1 MKHTAKITIILVL
14 MFIVTQLIGL
24 AVIHAYTPQ
33 NIQVE
38 INGTLQNVTYDPLP
52 SWFQQP
58 EVRESMD
65 FWRILPSI
73 LIAFVIA
80 IGIIFL
86 LSKYKLVGLLRA
98 WFFIVIVIVLWLT
111 VYAFEILVPWQ
122 ISYNVALIIPT
133 IIAFTVAYFKVFK
146 RNLIVHNVSELLMYP
161 GIAAVFVPIFNIWT
175 VIILLLVISI
185 YDAWAVWHSGFMQ
198 KLAHFQ
204 INELKVF
211 GGFFVPY
218 MSKKQRIELKKQ
230 KMIASKSKNKKLK
243 EKTMKVNLAILGG
256 GDVVFPIIT
265 AGVILRTLG
274 LMPALIIVLFST
286 LSLITL
292 FAIAKKGKFYPAM
305 PFITAGLL
313 IGIALAYIIY

>member
-1 MKHTAKITIILVL
+1 

-33 NIQVE
+33 QVQVE

-58 EVRESMD
+58 EVKESLD
-65 FWRILPSI
+65 FWKILPSI

-80 IGIIFL
+80 IGIVFL
-86 LSKYKLVGLLRA
+86 LSRYKFTGLLRA
-98 WFFIVIVIVLWLT
+98 WFFIVIVMVLWLT
-111 VYAFEILVPWQ
+111 IYAFEILVPFE
-122 ISYNVALIIPT
+122 INYNVALIIPT
-133 IIAFTVAYFKVFK
+133 IIALVAGYFKVFK
-146 RNLIVHNVSELLMYP
+146 RNLIVHNISELLIYP

-175 VIILLLVISI
+175 VIILLLIISI
-185 YDAWAVWHSGFMQ
+185 YDMWAVWHSGFMQ
-198 KLAHFQ
+198 KMAHFQ

-218 MSKKQRIELKKQ
+218 LNKKQRIELKKQ
-230 KMIASKSKNKKLK
+230 KMLASKSKSKGKKEK
-243 EKTMKVNLAILGG
+243 GKTMKVNLAILGG

-265 AGVILRTLG
+265 AGVVLRSLG
-274 LMPALIIVLFST
+274 LMPALVISLFAT
-286 LSLITL
+286 LSLIVL
-292 FAIAKKGKFYPAM
+292 FMIAKKGKFYPAM

-313 IGIALAYIIY
+313 IGIAIAYLI

>member
-1 MKHTAKITIILVL
+1 

-33 NIQVE
+33 QVQVE

-58 EVRESMD
+58 EVKESLD
-65 FWRILPSI
+65 FWKILPSI

-80 IGIIFL
+80 IGIVFL
-86 LSKYKLVGLLRA
+86 LSRYKFTGLLRA
-98 WFFIVIVIVLWLT
+98 WFFIVIVMVLWLT
-111 VYAFEILVPWQ
+111 IYAFEILVPFE
-122 ISYNVALIIPT
+122 INYNVALIIPT
-133 IIAFTVAYFKVFK
+133 IIALVAGYFKVFK
-146 RNLIVHNVSELLMYP
+146 RNLIVHNISELLIYP

-175 VIILLLVISI
+175 VIILLLIISI
-185 YDAWAVWHSGFMQ
+185 YDMWAVWHSGFMQ
-198 KLAHFQ
+198 KMAHFQ

-218 MSKKQRIELKKQ
+218 LNKKQRIELKKQ
-230 KMIASKSKNKKLK
+230 KMLASKSKSKGKKEK
-243 EKTMKVNLAILGG
+243 GKTMKVNLAILGG

-265 AGVILRTLG
+265 AGVVLRSLG
-274 LMPALIIVLFST
+274 LMPALVISLFAT
-286 LSLITL
+286 LSLIVL
-292 FAIAKKGKFYPAM
+292 FMIAKKGKFYPAM

-313 IGIALAYIIY
+313 IGIVIAYLI